1 MTCLKEIISNQ
12 NYVLT
17 KNGIKS
23 KERWKIL
30 LHIKDTVQ
38 PVGRK
43 KEGSQNQKST
53 KERRKWETK
62 LIVTKTTGQTLC
74 QVERT
79 GRSESPRK
87 SFW

>member
-1 MTCLKEIISNQ
+1 M
-12 NYVLT
+12 
-17 KNGIKS
+17 
-23 KERWKIL
+23 
-30 LHIKDTVQ
+30 KDTFTYQ
-38 PVGRK
+38 RHSSASGEK

>member
-53 KERRKWETK
+53 KERRK
-62 LIVTKTTGQTLC
+62 
-74 QVERT
+74 
-79 GRSESPRK
+79 
-87 SFW
+87 